1 MKKIPTILVMLVL
14 VIFGQDCF
22 GQAPPTPLY
31 AGRKSGSQLY
41 TIDTTGGGFSV
52 TGSISMTSAYGPIY
66 DVHGLALHPVSE
78 ELYVLYESFEGSANR
93 RLGTVDPLTV
103 VITDIGGTGYRH
115 ADIEFGPD
123 GRLYATSTSWY
134 PGSGYQLREIS
145 PVTGTSSFL
154 MNYASS
160 SSESGIMYN
169 PFSDELIKISNS
181 SLSTINISGP
191 VPSEMMEGY
200 SGSHPYRASACV
212 VYSPTKAII
221 ANNSS
226 IYSFNPVTN
235 NFAYMASPGGIWFH
249 AFAFGK
255 QPCED
260 LDITVTTTELCEGD
274 DVTLTAVSATGG
286 TISWDGGVVNGVP
299 FAPGVPGEYN
309 YNVTSDSEG
318 DCPAEDPV
326 TINVIGLPTVI
337 AGAGDLIFCEDES
350 ITLSAGGD
358 ADLYVW
364 NDGAP
369 LDLTPGLGTYT
380 FDLTGY
386 YTEGGC
392 LGENTDEVT
401 VEVVALPTITASVS
415 QSPICINNEVT
426 FNGGGATEYDW
437 DNGVVDGENYTPGST
452 GIMTY
457 TVYGTDENGCSNSAS
472 VDLEV
477 VDLVSLSGVVTEE
490 IAGDDGSID
499 ITITGGAP
507 AYTFDWDNDGT
518 GDFDDTEDLTGL
530 ASGFYTVVVQSEAG
544 CGASLLFHVDS
555 QLSIDELG
563 NTGMNVYPNPTQD
576 NLNIELAGYFS
587 FEIVTVSGE
596 IVLSGNAN
604 DKKIISMREFADGVY
619 LVNVKSA
626 DASTTLKVIK
636 K

>member
-1 MKKIPTILVMLVL
+1 MKKIPTILVILVL

-31 AGRKSGSQLY
+31 AGRKYGSQLY

-52 TGSISMTSAYGPIY
+52 TGSISMTSAYGPVY
-66 DVHGLALHPVSE
+66 NVHGLALHPVSE
-78 ELYVLYESFEGSANR
+78 ELYVLYQSFEGSYNR
-93 RLGTVDPLTV
+93 RLGTVDPLTG
-103 VITDIGGTGYRH
+103 VITDIGGTGYKH
-115 ADIEFGPD
+115 SDIEFGPD
-123 GRLYATSTSWY
+123 GRLYATSSSWMD
-134 PGSGYQLREIS
+134 GYQLREIN

-154 MNYASS
+154 MNYAYS

-169 PFSDELIKISNS
+169 PFADELIKFSAS
-181 SLSTINISGP
+181 SLSSINVGGP
-191 VPSEMMEGY
+191 VPSEMTEGY

-212 VYSPTKAII
+212 VYSPTKAIV
-221 ANNSS
+221 ANNST

-235 NFAYMASPGGIWFH
+235 NFAYMASTSGIWFH

-255 QPCED
+255 QPCEPIE
-260 LDITVTTTELCEGD
+260 ITASSTELCEGLP
-274 DVTLTAVSATGG
+274 VTLEATGVG
-286 TISWDGGVVNGVP
+286 TITWDGGITDGVP
-299 FAPGVPGEYN
+299 FTPDAPGVYHYTP
-309 YNVTSDSEG
+309 TSDTDE
-318 DCPAEDPV
+318 DCPSDGIDI
-326 TINVIGLPTVI
+326 TVIGLPTVI

-350 ITLSAGGD
+350 ITLSTGGD

-364 NDGAP
+364 EDGDP
-369 LDLTPGLGTYT
+369 LNLTPGIGTYT
-380 FDLTGY
+380 YSLTGY

-392 LGENTDEVT
+392 LGENYDEVT
-401 VEVVALPTITASVS
+401 VEVVTLPTITASVS

-426 FNGGGATEYDW
+426 FNGGGGTEYDW

-452 GIMTY
+452 GIVTY

-472 VDLEV
+472 VDLDV

-490 IAGDDGSID
+490 MAGADGAID
-499 ITITGGAP
+499 ITVTGGAP

-530 ASGFYTVVVQSEAG
+530 ASGFYTVLVQSEAG

-576 NLNIELAGYFS
+576 NVNIELAGPFS
-587 FEIVTVSGE
+587 YEILSINGEIILSGYANEKATVSLKE
-596 IVLSGNAN
+596 L
-604 DKKIISMREFADGVY
+604 ADGVY
-619 LVNVKSA
+619 FVNVKSA
-626 DASTTLKVIK
+626 DNTMTMKVVK

>member
-1 MKKIPTILVMLVL
+1 MKKITTFLSLVVLVL
-14 VIFGQDCF
+14 FGQNAF
-22 GQAPPTPLY
+22 GQAPTPLY
-31 AGRKSGSQLY
+31 AGDRSSNQFR
-41 TIDTTGGGFSV
+41 TIDTTTWSV
-52 TGSISMTSAYGPIY
+52 VSTVTATSVAGYVYGIYGISM
-66 DVHGLALHPVSE
+66 HPVSE
-78 ELYVLYESFEGSANR
+78 EIYVLYENSSQYNR
-93 RLGTVDPLTV
+93 RLGIIDPMTG
-103 VITDIGGTGYRH
+103 VISDIGITGAHNDIDFAADGT
-115 ADIEFGPD
+115 
-123 GRLYATSTSWY
+123 LYASENSWD
-134 PGSGYQLREIS
+134 GTYQIE
-145 PVTGTSSFL
+145 
-154 MNYASS
+154 
-160 SSESGIMYN
+160 
-169 PFSDELIKISNS
+169 
-181 SLSTINISGP
+181 TI
-191 VPSEMMEGY
+191 
-200 SGSHPYRASACV
+200 
-212 VYSPTKAII
+212 
-221 ANNSS
+221 
-226 IYSFNPVTN
+226 NPVTAAPSFYYDPPSGGWGQN
-235 NFAYMASPGGIWFH
+235 LCYDPFGDRLIRADRSQVSRVTVGVPVETYIGSGGETQALVMVNSNTAMITRYGSRYSLNITTGMQTYMGSMGFTCH
-249 AFAFGK
+249 ALGFGK
-255 QPCED
+255 VPCEE

-274 DVTLTAVSATGG
+274 EVTLTAVSATGG

-364 NDGAP
+364 NEGAP
-369 LDLTPGLGTYT
+369 LNLTPGLGTYT

-392 LGENTDEVT
+392 LGENYDEVT

-544 CGASLLFHVDS
+544 CGASHIFQVGTQVGVDE
-555 QLSIDELG
+555 IG
-563 NTGMNVYPNPTQD
+563 NSLISVYPNPTQD

>member
-1 MKKIPTILVMLVL
+1 MKKITTFLSLVVLVL
-14 VIFGQDCF
+14 FGQNAF
-22 GQAPPTPLY
+22 GQAPTPLY
-31 AGRKSGSQLY
+31 AGDRSSNQFR
-41 TIDTTGGGFSV
+41 TIDTTTWSV
-52 TGSISMTSAYGPIY
+52 VSTVTATSVAGYVYGIYGISM
-66 DVHGLALHPVSE
+66 HPVSE
-78 ELYVLYESFEGSANR
+78 EIYVLYENSSQYNR
-93 RLGTVDPLTV
+93 RLGIIDPMTG
-103 VITDIGGTGYRH
+103 VISDIGITGAHNDIDFAADGT
-115 ADIEFGPD
+115 
-123 GRLYATSTSWY
+123 LYASENSWD
-134 PGSGYQLREIS
+134 GTYQIE
-145 PVTGTSSFL
+145 
-154 MNYASS
+154 
-160 SSESGIMYN
+160 
-169 PFSDELIKISNS
+169 
-181 SLSTINISGP
+181 TI
-191 VPSEMMEGY
+191 
-200 SGSHPYRASACV
+200 
-212 VYSPTKAII
+212 
-221 ANNSS
+221 
-226 IYSFNPVTN
+226 NPVTAAPSFYYDPPSGGWGQN
-235 NFAYMASPGGIWFH
+235 LCYDPFGDRLIRADRSQVSRVTVGVPVETYIGSGGETQALVMVNSNTAMITRYGSRYSLNITTGMQTYMGSMGFTCH
-249 AFAFGK
+249 ALGFGK
-255 QPCED
+255 VPCEE

-274 DVTLTAVSATGG
+274 EVTLTAVSATGG

-318 DCPAEDPV
+318 DCPADGPV

-364 NDGAP
+364 NEGAP
-369 LDLTPGLGTYT
+369 LNLTPGLGTYT

-392 LGENTDEVT
+392 LGENYDEVT

-544 CGASLLFHVDS
+544 CGASHIFQVGTQVGVDE
-555 QLSIDELG
+555 IG
-563 NTGMNVYPNPTQD
+563 NSLISVYPNPTQD

>member
-93 RLGTVDPLTV
+93 RLGTVDPLTG

-169 PFSDELIKISNS
+169 PFSDELIKISGS

-318 DCPAEDPV
+318 DCPADGPV
-326 TINVIGLPTVI
+326 TITVIGLPTVI
-337 AGAGDLIFCEDES
+337 AGAGDLIFCEDQS

-401 VEVVALPTITASVS
+401 VEVVALPTITATVS
-415 QSPICINNEVT
+415 DTPICLNNEVT
-426 FNGGGATEYDW
+426 FTGGGGSEYDW
-437 DNGVVDGENYTPGST
+437 DNGVTDGVPYTPGST
-452 GIMTY
+452 GIVTY
-457 TVYGTDENGCSNSAS
+457 TVYGTDENGCSNMAS
-472 VDLEV
+472 VDVEV
-477 VDLVSLSGVVTEE
+477 VPGVTISAVATDE
-490 IAGDDGSID
+490 ILGSDATLD
-499 ITITGGAP
+499 ITVSGGAP

-530 ASGFYTVVVQSEAG
+530 TAGEYTVVVQSEAG
-544 CGASLLFHVDS
+544 CSTTATYRVDGQLGVTELDGAS
-555 QLSIDELG
+555 IA
-563 NTGMNVYPNPTQD
+563 VYPNPTQD
-576 NLNIELAGYFS
+576 IVSILSAGNFNFEVIAINGEVLFS
-587 FEIVTVSGE
+587 GSAVDT
-596 IVLSGNAN
+596 
-604 DKKIISMREFADGVY
+604 KTISLGDFADGVY
-619 LVNVKSA
+619 FVNVTTETTT
-626 DASTTLKVIK
+626 STIKVVK